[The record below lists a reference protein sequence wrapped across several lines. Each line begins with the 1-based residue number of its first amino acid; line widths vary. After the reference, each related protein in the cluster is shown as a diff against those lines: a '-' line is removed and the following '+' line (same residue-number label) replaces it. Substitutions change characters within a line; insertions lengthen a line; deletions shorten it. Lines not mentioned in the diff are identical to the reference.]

1 MEIDRRRFIRH
12 PLSYPIKTRIVG
24 GAGGELGSPHRPPPG
39 DFACFPVKAAGEGE
53 LASKTEDIGAGG
65 LLFHCKNSI
74 PVGTEVEVEI
84 HVERRVFVLSGRV
97 VRTEEVGECESGIA
111 VAFTSPSDLLKVRMM
126 EQIVR
131 IELFKTRLERRYRTT
146 LDYASVAKE
155 WIKRYSKIFADH
167 YAA

>member
-1 MEIDRRRFIRH
+1 MKIERRRFIRH

-24 GAGGELGSPHRPPPG
+24 GTGGELGSPHRPPPG
-39 DFACFPVKAAGEGE
+39 NFACFPVKAAGKGE
-53 LASKTEDIGAGG
+53 LTSKTEDIGAGG
-65 LLFHCKNSI
+65 LLFHCKNKI

-97 VRTEEVGECESGIA
+97 VRTQEVGECESGIA

-131 IELFKTRLERRYRTT
+131 IELFKTRLERRYRMT
-146 LDYASVAKE
+146 LDYASVARE

>member
-12 PLSYPIKTRIVG
+12 PLSYPIKTRIIG
-24 GAGGELGSPHRPPPG
+24 GAGGEQGSPYRPPPG
-39 DFACFPVKAAGEGE
+39 DRE
-53 LASKTEDIGAGG
+53 LTSKTEDIGAGG
-65 LLFHCKNSI
+65 LLFHCKNAI
-74 PVGTEVEVEI
+74 TAGTAVEVEI

-97 VRTEEVGECESGIA
+97 VRTQEVGEGESGIA

-146 LDYASVAKE
+146 LDYALVAKE

>member
-1 MEIDRRRFIRH
+1 MKIERRRFIRH

-24 GAGGELGSPHRPPPG
+24 GTGGELGSPHRPPPG
-39 DFACFPVKAAGEGE
+39 NFACFPVKAAGEGE
-53 LASKTEDIGAGG
+53 LTSKTEDIGAGG
-65 LLFHCKNSI
+65 LLFHCKNKI

-97 VRTEEVGECESGIA
+97 VRTQEVGECESGIA

-131 IELFKTRLERRYRTT
+131 IELFKTRLERRYRMT
-146 LDYASVAKE
+146 LDYASVARE